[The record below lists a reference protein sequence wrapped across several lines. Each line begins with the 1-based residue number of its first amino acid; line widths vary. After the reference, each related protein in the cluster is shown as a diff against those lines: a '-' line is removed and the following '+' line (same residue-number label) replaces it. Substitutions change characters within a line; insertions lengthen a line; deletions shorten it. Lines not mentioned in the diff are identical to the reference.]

1 MAELSLSGDGNA
13 RENLSAIF
21 SALASKGQG
30 AIAQV
35 MGISDSSMSRWKS
48 DEIPVMAKFLGAL
61 GLKVVPE
68 THVCVDPEYLRSLRT
83 FARKG
88 LEADQ

>member
-1 MAELSLSGDGNA
+1 MSELSLSGSGNA
-13 RENLSAIF
+13 RETLAVIL
-21 SALASKGQG
+21 SALATKGQG

-35 MGISDSSMSRWKS
+35 MGVSDSSMSRWKS

-68 THVCVDPEYLRSLRT
+68 AYVMVDPEYLHSLRT
-83 FARKG
+83 LAKVG
-88 LEADQ
+88 LS